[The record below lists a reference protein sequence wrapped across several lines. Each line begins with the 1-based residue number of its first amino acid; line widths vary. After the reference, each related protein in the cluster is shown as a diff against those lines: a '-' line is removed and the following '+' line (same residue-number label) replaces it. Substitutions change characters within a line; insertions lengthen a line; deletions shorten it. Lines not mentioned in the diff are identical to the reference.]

1 MQSSAKGLLSLL
13 FACNNNN
20 STGELVF
27 LLHFKIEVETP
38 TVRLIQKDDA
48 SFNLLVMHDLCI
60 LSSESLNFV
69 ASCVS
74 VSHNGLRCQS

>member
-60 LSSESLNFV
+60 LSSESFNFV